1 MKGQPF
7 DITSSTLQHFV
18 VSKDPIELSCQWMLS
33 VPEIKPWSQV
43 HSVEND
49 EYRANDHFWK
59 VLWDGI

>member
-1 MKGQPF
+1 
-7 DITSSTLQHFV
+7 
-18 VSKDPIELSCQWMLS
+18 MLS